1 MVISLREVI
10 MIHLAQ
16 LGIKNKV
23 TKSSQKEIT
32 KIIITTMVDTLP
44 VVMVVMVAT
53 LPVVVTLVVAV
64 RDLHLHD
71 ALALLAMAQ
80 VKAWTKSTIAPT
92 TLAKTIPDIAVNV
105 DIPHQH
111 TPTFANHARYATVK
125 AMWETNH
132 SSSHTH
138 KKHEQIIL
146 TINLTNYEKI
156 TILNCFS
163 FHFHLIVGP
172 IFYDP

>member
-44 VVMVVMVAT
+44 VVTPVVMVVMVDT
-53 LPVVVTLVVAV
+53 LPVVVTLAVAV

-125 AMWETNH
+125 AM
-132 SSSHTH
+132 
-138 KKHEQIIL
+138 
-146 TINLTNYEKI
+146 
-156 TILNCFS
+156 
-163 FHFHLIVGP
+163 
-172 IFYDP
+172 

>member
-1 MVISLREVI
+1 
-10 MIHLAQ
+10 
-16 LGIKNKV
+16 
-23 TKSSQKEIT
+23 
-32 KIIITTMVDTLP
+32 MVDTLP

-53 LPVVVTLVVAV
+53 LPVVVTLAVAV

-80 VKAWTKSTIAPT
+80 VKAWTKSTIVPT

-111 TPTFANHARYATVK
+111 TLTFANHARYATVK